1 MGERLVSV
9 CVLGGINLDYVVRTA
24 ALPAPGETVAG
35 RDLVTTPGGK
45 GANQAV
51 AAARFGAPTRL
62 LGAVGQDAAGAQML
76 AFLASTGVDAAGVV
90 RIQGHATGQAFITL
104 DAVGRNTIVVAAGA
118 NGAYLDDRV
127 RAADLSGVRVMLTQ
141 FEATLPAIEALFRA
155 SEAEDAV
162 KILNAAPAI
171 EEGAPLLPLADIVI
185 VNETELARFAGLDAP
200 PATRAAVSAAARR
213 LIARPDQ
220 TVIATLG
227 AEGALAVTGS
237 DEIHAP
243 GRRTDVVDTVG
254 AGDCFCGVLAAALAE
269 GFGLERAMAY
279 ANAAAAIS
287 VTRPGAAQ
295 SAPKRAEIDRAVG

>member
-1 MGERLVSV
+1 MSV

-24 ALPAPGETVAG
+24 SLPAPGETVAG
-35 RDLVTTPGGK
+35 RDLVTSPGGK
-45 GANQAV
+45 AANQAV
-51 AAARFGAPTRL
+51 ASARFGAPTRL
-62 LGAVGQDAAGAQML
+62 LGAVGHDAAGAQML
-76 AFLASTGVDAAGVV
+76 AFLASTGVDAAGIA

-104 DAVGRNTIVVAAGA
+104 DALGRNTIVVAAGA
-118 NGAYLDDRV
+118 NAAYLDDRV

-155 SEAEDAV
+155 PEAEDAV

-295 SAPKRAEIDRAVG
+295 SAPRRAEIDRAVG